1 MPLQADRRARAEGR
15 GHRRGTWGEGHRAG
29 RDHARGSWCPAVQ
42 GVGRPPESPAF
53 ATLTPGRGSGGG
65 KEAVAVSQANR
76 FEKGYAQCPLT
87 IHVSVLRPR
96 ASPAGSTTCYLCFG
110 PMSLKSWSPGA
121 SRLSPDVTH
130 HVDHKKHGG
139 VVSGDGNVAGVCFR
153 K

>member
-1 MPLQADRRARAEGR
+1 MPLQADRRARTEGR
-15 GHRRGTWGEGHRAG
+15 GHKAGH
-29 RDHARGSWCPAVQ
+29 
-42 GVGRPPESPAF
+42 VGRRSQSWEGPCSGQ
-53 ATLTPGRGSGGG
+53 LVPGGTGSGAASGVPSVCYPDPGPGQRGG
-65 KEAVAVSQANR
+65 REAVAVSQANR

-96 ASPAGSTTCYLCFG
+96 ASPAGSATCYLCFG